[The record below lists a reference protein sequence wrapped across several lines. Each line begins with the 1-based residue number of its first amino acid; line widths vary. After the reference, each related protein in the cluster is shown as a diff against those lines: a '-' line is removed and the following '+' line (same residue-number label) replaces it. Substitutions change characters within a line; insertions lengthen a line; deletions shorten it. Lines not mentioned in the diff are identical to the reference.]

1 MSDKSYNRGCGL
13 LIIEVRNS
21 NPNGDPDQEGVPRQ
35 RNDRHGE
42 ISPVSF
48 KRKLRDLVE
57 DKEGE
62 VWQHFSAE
70 LKLDKERF
78 HILESRERSWQTA
91 LGDIKSKTFTDKYW
105 DGRLFGNTFLEST
118 KEASE
123 AEQSEAPSAGTKQ
136 PETAEAK
143 PKLTTEEKK
152 LIRDIIKTG
161 AAKFGMGISI
171 SPLSED
177 SIRRL
182 TQTKKAGAQ
191 EGKDRG
197 MAPLSYNVITYA
209 VYAMPFFVNPS
220 TGRKSGCVK
229 EDIELMLRLIPLAY
243 PHTASAIRPDV
254 NVRVAHYIEH
264 KPHKTKDGKEMH
276 LGSFQDCAMIDALM
290 PTPRVPPDD
299 SVKDLLT
306 RNYIVPKWEDLD
318 EKLRSC
324 AANHREL
331 VSEFLEK
338 SCAAAP

>member
-1 MSDKSYNRGCGL
+1 MSDKIYNRGCGL

-70 LKLDKERF
+70 LRLDKKRF
-78 HILESRERSWQTA
+78 HILESRERQWQDA
-91 LGDIKSKTFTDKYW
+91 LNDIKSKRFTDTYW
-105 DGRLFGNTFLEST
+105 DGRIFGNTFLEST
-118 KEASE
+118 KEASTDE
-123 AEQSEAPSAGTKQ
+123 SEAAAGEATSAQ
-136 PETAEAK
+136 PVEPK
-143 PKLTTEEKK
+143 PKLTKEEKK

-171 SPLSED
+171 VPLPDD

-191 EGKDRG
+191 EDKDRG

-220 TGRKSGCVK
+220 TGRKSGCTK
-229 EDIELMLRLIPLAY
+229 EDVELMLRLMPLAY

-264 KPHKTKDGKEMH
+264 KSA

-290 PTPRVPPDD
+290 PTLRIPPDD
-299 SVKDLLT
+299 TVKDLLT

-318 EKLRSC
+318 GKLRSC
-324 AANHREL
+324 ATNYREL

-338 SCAAAP
+338 GNEAKP

>member
-1 MSDKSYNRGCGL
+1 MSDKAYNRGCGL

-35 RNDRHGE
+35 RNDGHGE

-57 DKEGE
+57 DKDGD
-62 VWQHFSAE
+62 VWKELSAE
-70 LKLDKERF
+70 LNLDGGRF
-78 HILESRERSWQTA
+78 HILESRERSWQQVKDDIT
-91 LGDIKSKTFTDKYW
+91 GDKSGETFKSKYW
-105 DGRLFGNTFLEST
+105 DGRLFGNTWLEST
-118 KEASE
+118 KEEKETAGR
-123 AEQSEAPSAGTKQ
+123 EQTQAAAGPAGAAVQ
-136 PETAEAK
+136 PE
-143 PKLTTEEKK
+143 PKEEKSALTDEEKK
-152 LIRDIIKTG
+152 LIRGIIKTG
-161 AAKFGMGISI
+161 AVKFGMGISI
-171 SPLSED
+171 EPLPEV
-177 SIRRL
+177 RRL

-191 EGKDRG
+191 EGMDRG

-220 TGRKSGCVK
+220 TGRKSGCTK

-264 KPHKTKDGKEMH
+264 KSA

-290 PTPRVPPDD
+290 PTPRVTRDD

-306 RNYIVPKWEDLD
+306 RNYDVPKWEGLD

-324 AANHREL
+324 AANYREL

-338 SCAAAP
+338 SCASKT

>member
-1 MSDKSYNRGCGL
+1 MSDKTYNRGCGL

-62 VWQHFSAE
+62 VWQHFSTE

-91 LGDIKSKTFTDKYW
+91 LGDIKSKTFADKYW

-118 KEASE
+118 KEASD
-123 AEQSEAPSAGTKQ
+123 AEQSEAPGADAKQ
-136 PETAEAK
+136 PEPVEAK
-143 PKLTTEEKK
+143 PKLTAEEKK

-171 SPLSED
+171 SPLPED

-220 TGRKSGCVK
+220 TGRKSSCVK
-229 EDIELMLRLIPLAY
+229 DDIELMLGLIPLAY

-264 KPHKTKDGKEMH
+264 KSA
-276 LGSFQDCAMIDALM
+276 LGSFQDCAMIDALT
-290 PTPRVPPDD
+290 PSPRVPPDD
-299 SVKDLLT
+299 LVKDLLT

-338 SCAAAP
+338 GSAAKP

>member
-35 RNDRHGE
+35 RNDGHGE

-62 VWQHFSAE
+62 VWEHLSTD
-70 LKLDKERF
+70 LKLNGERF
-78 HILESRERSWQTA
+78 HILESRERSWQQVKEDIT
-91 LGDIKSKTFTDKYW
+91 GDKTGETFKNKYW
-105 DGRLFGNTFLEST
+105 DGRLFGNTWLEST
-118 KEASE
+118 KEENTENDQTQA
-123 AEQSEAPSAGTKQ
+123 AAGGTAQ
-136 PETAEAK
+136 PQAKEAK
-143 PKLTTEEKK
+143 STLTAEEKK
-152 LIRDIIKTG
+152 LIRGIIKTG
-161 AAKFGMGISI
+161 AVKFGMGISI
-171 SPLSED
+171 EPLTE
-177 SIRRL
+177 IRRL

-191 EGKDRG
+191 EGMDRG

-220 TGRKSGCVK
+220 TGRKSGCGN

-254 NVRVAHYIEH
+254 NVRMAHYIGH
-264 KPHKTKDGKEMH
+264 KSA
-276 LGSFQDCAMIDALM
+276 LGSFQDCAMIDGLM
-290 PTPRVPPDD
+290 PLPRVPPDD
-299 SVKDLLT
+299 ATKDLLAK
-306 RNYIVPKWEDLD
+306 NYTVPKWEDLD
-318 EKLRSC
+318 EDLRSR

-331 VSEFLEK
+331 VSEFLAK
-338 SCAAAP
+338 SCAATL

>member
-1 MSDKSYNRGCGL
+1 MNDVTYNRGCGL

-21 NPNGDPDQEGVPRQ
+21 NPNGDPDNEGVPRR
-35 RNDRHGE
+35 RNDGYGE

-62 VWQHFSAE
+62 VWQHLE
-70 LKLDKERF
+70 NDLNLDKERF
-78 HILESRERSWQTA
+78 HILESRERRWQDA
-91 LGDIKSKTFTDKYW
+91 LDDIKAEQFTDKYW

-118 KEASE
+118 KEASDTNQTVAAAGE
-123 AEQSEAPSAGTKQ
+123 TTLSQS
-136 PETAEAK
+136 AEAK
-143 PKLTTEEKK
+143 PRLTSEEKK
-152 LIRDIIKTG
+152 LIRNIIKTG
-161 AAKFGMGISI
+161 AVKFGMGISVL
-171 SPLSED
+171 PLPED

-229 EDIELMLRLIPLAY
+229 EDVELMLRLIPLAY

-254 NVRVAHYIEH
+254 DVRVAHYIEH
-264 KPHKTKDGKEMH
+264 KPHKTKDGMERH

-290 PTPRVPPDD
+290 PMPRVQPDG

-306 RNYIVPKWEDLD
+306 RNYIVPEWKDLD
-318 EKLRSC
+318 SELRSR
-324 AANHREL
+324 AMKYREL

-338 SCAAAP
+338 ECAAAL

>member
-1 MSDKSYNRGCGL
+1 MTDKSYNRGCGL

-57 DKEGE
+57 DKDGE

-70 LKLDKERF
+70 PKLDKNRF
-78 HILESRERSWQTA
+78 HILESRERSWQTV
-91 LGDIKSKTFTDKYW
+91 LGDIKSKAFTGKYW
-105 DGRLFGNTFLEST
+105 DGRVFGNTFLEST
-118 KEASE
+118 KESSE
-123 AEQSEAPSAGTKQ
+123 AAQSGAPSTDTKE
-136 PETAEAK
+136 PEPAEAK
-143 PKLTTEEKK
+143 PKLSAEEKK

-171 SPLSED
+171 SPLPED
-177 SIRRL
+177 CIRRL

-220 TGRKSGCVK
+220 TGRKSGCQK

-264 KPHKTKDGKEMH
+264 RSA

-290 PTPRVPPDD
+290 PTARVKPDD
-299 SVKDLLT
+299 SVRDLLT

-324 AANHREL
+324 AASYREL
-331 VSEFLEK
+331 VSEFLES

>member
-1 MSDKSYNRGCGL
+1 MNDKTYNRGCGI

-42 ISPVSF
+42 ISAVSF

-57 DKEGE
+57 DKDGE
-62 VWQHFSAE
+62 VWKHLSADAE
-70 LKLDKERF
+70 LNLDKERF

-105 DGRLFGNTFLEST
+105 DGRVFGNTFLEST
-118 KEASE
+118 KESSDAD
-123 AEQSEAPSAGTKQ
+123 QPEAPGTDTKQ
-136 PETAEAK
+136 PEPAEVK
-143 PKLTTEEKK
+143 PKLTAEEKK

-171 SPLSED
+171 SPLPED

-197 MAPLSYNVITYA
+197 MAPLSYNIITYA

-220 TGRKSGCVK
+220 TGRKSGCIK
-229 EDIELMLRLIPLAY
+229 EDIELMLRLIPFAY

-264 KPHKTKDGKEMH
+264 KSA
-276 LGSFQDCAMIDALM
+276 LGSFQDCAMIDSLM

-299 SVKDLLT
+299 SVKDLLA

-324 AANHREL
+324 AASYREL

-338 SCAAAP
+338 SCAAAS

>member
-1 MSDKSYNRGCGL
+1 MSNETYNRGCGL

-57 DKEGE
+57 DEGGG
-62 VWQHFSAE
+62 VWQHLAKE
-70 LKLDKERF
+70 LNLDKERF
-78 HILESRERSWQTA
+78 HILESRERSWQQVKDDIT
-91 LGDIKSKTFTDKYW
+91 GDKTGETFKSKYW
-105 DGRLFGNTFLEST
+105 DGRVFGNTWLEST
-118 KEASE
+118 KETADQEETKAPAGDAS
-123 AEQSEAPSAGTKQ
+123 QAP
-136 PETAEAK
+136 PAEAK
-143 PKLTTEEKK
+143 PTLTDEEKK
-152 LIRDIIKTG
+152 LIRQIIKTG

-191 EGKDRG
+191 EGKSQG
-197 MAPLSYNVITYA
+197 MAPLSYNVVTYA

-229 EDIELMLRLIPLAY
+229 EDIELMLRLMPLAY

-254 NVRVAHYIEH
+254 DVRVAHYIEH
-264 KPHKTKDGKEMH
+264 RSA
-276 LGSFQDCAMIDALM
+276 LGSFQDCAMIDSLM
-290 PTPRVPPDD
+290 PTPRIPPDE
-299 SVKDLLT
+299 SVKDLLY
-306 RNYIVPKWEDLD
+306 RNYVVPKWGELD
-318 EKLRSC
+318 EALRTR
-324 AANHREL
+324 AANYREL
-331 VSEFLEK
+331 VSEFLGET
-338 SCAAAP
+338 CAATA